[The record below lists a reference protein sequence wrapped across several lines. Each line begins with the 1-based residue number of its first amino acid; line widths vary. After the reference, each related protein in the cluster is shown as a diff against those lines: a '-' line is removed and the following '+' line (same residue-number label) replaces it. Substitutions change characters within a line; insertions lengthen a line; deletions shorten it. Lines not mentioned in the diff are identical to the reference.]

1 MSLFKKLIVS
11 DKGFYGK
18 VFTLATPI
26 ALQSMITIGVNMLD
40 TIMVGRLGR
49 TLCRLPLWPILL
61 SASTISSAWE
71 SAWGLRCWSPDI
83 GECEAQSR

>member
-40 TIMVGRLGR
+40 TITVGRLGEDA
-49 TLCRLPLWPILL
+49 L
-61 SASTISSAWE
+61 SAASLANSFISSAWE
-71 SAWGLRCWSPDI
+71 SVWGLRCWSPDI